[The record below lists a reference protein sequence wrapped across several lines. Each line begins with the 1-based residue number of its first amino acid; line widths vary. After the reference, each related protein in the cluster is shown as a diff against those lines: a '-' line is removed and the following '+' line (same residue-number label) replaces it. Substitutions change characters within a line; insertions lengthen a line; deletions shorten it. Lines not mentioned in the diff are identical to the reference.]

1 MPMKTPTQWLDQF
14 TAQEG
19 AYDRPT
25 AEANI
30 KAIQDE
36 AFKAGMRKAA
46 SVVNTFT
53 AKQEI
58 LAELEEP

>member
-1 MPMKTPTQWLDQF
+1 MPMRTPTQWLDQF
-14 TAQEG
+14 MAQEG

-36 AFKAGMRKAA
+36 AFKAGMLKAA
-46 SVVNTFT
+46 
-53 AKQEI
+53 Q
-58 LAELEEP
+58 LAEQAIYAEANQLP